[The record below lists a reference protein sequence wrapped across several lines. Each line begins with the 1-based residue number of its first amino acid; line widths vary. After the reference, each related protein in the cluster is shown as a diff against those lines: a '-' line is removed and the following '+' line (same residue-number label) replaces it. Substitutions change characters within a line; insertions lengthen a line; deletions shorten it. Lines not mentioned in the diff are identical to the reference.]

1 MNTGIGMTNN
11 SITLSNV
18 AGEETIESKQIDT
31 LNPNELSSEKYLS
44 ALDIGSNS
52 FHFVFARVVK
62 EHLQILYSE
71 KYQVKLASGLD
82 TNNKLNDAA
91 IERAVNALTKIA
103 PLTKQLTRD
112 NFRAVA
118 TYTLREAKNT
128 HKLLKAA
135 AHVFPFD
142 IEVISGHEEARLIY
156 QGVAHHSA
164 PGKQR
169 LIIDIGGGST
179 ECVLG
184 KNFETKYLTSL
195 NIGCVSFQNQFFSDK
210 AITAENF
217 DRAIMKARLEVESHV
232 KRFTKLGW
240 HEVLGTSGTMKAIY
254 QFINQH
260 NSTPSN
266 VSLSEL
272 YRIKDTLIACGHAD
286 NIKLTNIK
294 ESRRHIIA
302 PGLAILIGLV
312 EMLEIASF
320 QYCPYSLREGVLF
333 QQLEQLN
340 YKDIRQRTVNSLSSR
355 FNIDKDQAESVNT
368 LAQTLFGQVKK
379 EWQLEHKTYR
389 LLLMWACQLHEIGFD
404 INPSAYHKHGSYIL
418 THADLAGFNVEQQ
431 YALAYLVGSHRKKIQ
446 LLVEHPLNALKQE
459 KIERCLIVLR
469 LAVLLNQQRQ
479 LTESATFESLVNA
492 NELMITFPKKWLS
505 QNAIIKED
513 LTQESTTI
521 KKLGVNLLI
530 Q

>member
-1 MNTGIGMTNN
+1 MNTGTGMTKS
-11 SITLSNV
+11 SITSTSDESFNS
-18 AGEETIESKQIDT
+18 EPIELLGASEPDT
-31 LNPNELSSEKYLS
+31 EKYLS

-62 EHLQILYSE
+62 EHLQILHSQ

-82 TNNKLNDAA
+82 INNKLNDAA
-91 IERAVNALTKIA
+91 IERALTTLAKIA

-128 HKLLKAA
+128 SKLLKAA
-135 AHVFPFD
+135 ADVFPFD

-156 QGVAHHSA
+156 QGVAHRSA

-195 NIGCVSFQNQFFSDK
+195 NIGCVSFQNQFFSDNT
-210 AITAENF
+210 ITEDNF
-217 DRAIMKARLEVESHV
+217 NRAIMHARLEVESHV
-232 KRFTKLGW
+232 KRFRKLGW
-240 HEVLGTSGTMKAIY
+240 SEVFGTSGTMKAIY
-254 QFINQH
+254 QFVNQH
-260 NSTPSN
+260 HTQHGN
-266 VSLSEL
+266 VNLPAL
-272 YRIKDTLIACGHAD
+272 YQLKDTLIGYGHAD
-286 NIKLTNIK
+286 NIKLANIK
-294 ESRRHIIA
+294 ESRRNIIA

-312 EMLEIASF
+312 EMLEIESF
-320 QYCPYSLREGVLF
+320 QYCPYSLREGVLY
-333 QQLEQLN
+333 QQLAQLN

-355 FNIDKDQAESVNT
+355 FNIDTDQADSVIQ
-368 LAQTLFGQVKK
+368 LADTFFEQVKQ
-379 EWQLEHKTYR
+379 EWALDKKIYRQLLT
-389 LLLMWACQLHEIGFD
+389 WACQLHEIGFD

-431 YALAYLVGSHRKKIQ
+431 FALAFLVGNHRKKIHSI
-446 LLVEHPLNALKQE
+446 VDNPLHVLKQD

-479 LTESATFESLVNA
+479 LAESASFTTLINDD
-492 NELMITFPKKWLS
+492 ELTLCFSKKWLT
-505 QNAIIKED
+505 QNTIIQEE
-513 LTQESTTI
+513 LANESTTI
-521 KKLGVNLLI
+521 KKLGINLRI